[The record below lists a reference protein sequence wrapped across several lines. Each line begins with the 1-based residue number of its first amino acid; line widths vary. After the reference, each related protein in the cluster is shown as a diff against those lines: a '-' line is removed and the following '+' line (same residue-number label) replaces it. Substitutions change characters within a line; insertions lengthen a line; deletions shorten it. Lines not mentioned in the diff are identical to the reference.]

1 MKIPFNK
8 PYITGKE
15 IIYMEQALHSGRHSG
30 NYQFNSKVKD
40 LMKLKYGL
48 EGVFLTPSCTAALEM
63 GAILSGIQPGDE
75 VIMPSYTFTSTA
87 NSILIFGGVPIFCEV
102 HPEDMNIDVS
112 KIEAL
117 ITSKT
122 KMIIPIDYAGVP
134 CDIDAIM
141 TIAEK
146 HNLIVMQDCA
156 QSYGSIYN
164 NEISGKKPH
173 LACYSFHETKNYSC
187 GEGGALIV
195 NKASWRERAS
205 FIMEKGTDR
214 NKMIKGLQNRYSWI
228 EKGSSY
234 LLSDIL
240 AAMLLAQLE
249 AEEIIKSKRQ
259 ILVQKYR
266 DLFFPYQRKGF
277 LSISQYEENKVPNAH
292 AFWII
297 FQNNK
302 LRNYFID
309 EMEKVGISAY
319 IGYVPL
325 HSSKMGSVLGYSPED
340 LLLTDDLASRLVR
353 MPVFAEILESEI
365 DYVLEETQKIIIRI
379 TKL

>member
-15 IIYMEQALHSGRHSG
+15 ILYIEEALHSGKQSG

-40 LMKLKYGL
+40 LMKSKYGL

-87 NSILIFGGVPIFCEV
+87 NSILIFGGVPIFCEID
-102 HPEDMNIDVS
+102 PKDMNIDVS
-112 KIEAL
+112 KIESL

-134 CDIDAIM
+134 CDMDSIM
-141 TIAEK
+141 KIADK

-156 QSYGSIYN
+156 QSYGALYN

-173 LACYSFHETKNYSC
+173 LSCYSFHDTKNYSC
-187 GEGGALIV
+187 GEGGALVV
-195 NKASWRERAS
+195 NEVSWRERAS

-214 NKMIKGLQNRYSWI
+214 NKMIKGIQNRYSWI

-249 AEEIIKSKRQ
+249 NEEIIKSKRQ
-259 ILVQKYR
+259 ILIQLYR
-266 DLFFPYQRKGF
+266 NLFLPYQRKGF
-277 LSISQYEENKVPNAH
+277 LSISQYGDNKIPNAH
-292 AFWII
+292 AFWVV
-297 FQNNK
+297 FQSN
-302 LRNYFID
+302 LMRNMFID

-325 HSSKMGSVLGYSPED
+325 HSSKMGETLGYSPED
-340 LLLTDDLASRLVR
+340 LMLTDEMAARIVR
-353 MPVFAEILESEI
+353 MPVFAGMLERETE
-365 DYVLEETQKIIIRI
+365 YVLEETQKILERII
-379 TKL
+379 K